1 MSVSLS
7 PTKHQGYHTDPGK
20 MQTTDSLTSTLVAT
34 TLLLSSSTVVLAA
47 PLPLDLSQLQH
58 VDVTNPLGVG
68 PQIFPTRHEDKEK
81 RRVISTE
88 VFHGQLP
95 KTGEFETLP
104 IVNKKEKRE
113 AEPVFPGQ
121 YDDPKK
127 QGWAPYFGNQQVDGS
142 KRKMMK
148 REAEALMPVPILTPI
163 NPEGCDDPFICPA
176 LKQEKREAEA
186 EAEAEALQLLPGMEP
201 INPEGC
207 DDPLLC
213 ASLKKREAEAEA
225 LELLP
230 GMNPVNPEGCDD
242 PFLCASLKKEKREA
256 EAEAEPYTVLPGM
269 EPIDLKCTLPECVV
283 L

>member
-1 MSVSLS
+1 M
-7 PTKHQGYHTDPGK
+7 
-20 MQTTDSLTSTLVAT
+20 AT
-34 TLLLSSSTVVLAA
+34 TLLLSSSTLVLAA
-47 PLPLDLSQLQH
+47 PLQLDLSQLQH

-81 RRVISTE
+81 RRVISTG

-148 REAEALMPVPILTPI
+148 REAEALELLPGMKPV
-163 NPEGCDDPFICPA
+163 NPEGCDDPFLCA
-176 LKQEKREAEA
+176 SLKTEKREAEA
-186 EAEAEALQLLPGMEP
+186 EAFELLPGMEP

-225 LELLP
+225 EALELLP

-242 PFLCASLKKEKREA
+242 PFLCASLKEKREA

-269 EPIDLKCTLPECVV
+269 EPIDMKKCTLPECVV

>member
-7 PTKHQGYHTDPGK
+7 PTKYQGYHTDPGK
-20 MQTTDSLTSTLVAT
+20 TQTTDSLTSTLVAT

-47 PLPLDLSQLQH
+47 PLQLDLSQLQH

-68 PQIFPTRHEDKEK
+68 PQIFPTRHEDKAK
-81 RRVISTE
+81 RRVISTG

-142 KRKMMK
+142 KRKMMMK
-148 REAEALMPVPILTPI
+148 R
-163 NPEGCDDPFICPA
+163 
-176 LKQEKREAEA
+176 
-186 EAEAEALQLLPGMEP
+186 EAEALQLLPGMEP

-213 ASLKKREAEAEA
+213 ASLKKEKREAEAEA

>member
-1 MSVSLS
+1 
-7 PTKHQGYHTDPGK
+7 
-20 MQTTDSLTSTLVAT
+20 MQYSLTSTLVAT

-47 PLPLDLSQLQH
+47 PLQLDLSQLQH

-81 RRVISTE
+81 RRVISTG

-104 IVNKKEKRE
+104 IVNKKDKRD

-142 KRKMMK
+142 KRKM
-148 REAEALMPVPILTPI
+148 T
-163 NPEGCDDPFICPA
+163 
-176 LKQEKREAEA
+176 
-186 EAEAEALQLLPGMEP
+186 
-201 INPEGC
+201 
-207 DDPLLC
+207 
-213 ASLKKREAEAEA
+213 KKREAEA

-230 GMNPVNPEGCDD
+230 GMKPVNPEGCDD

-256 EAEAEPYTVLPGM
+256 EAEAEALELLPGMEPINPEGCDDPLLCASLKEKREAEAEAEALELLPGMKPVNPEGCDDPFLCASLKKEKREAEAEAEAEALQLLPGM
-269 EPIDLKCTLPECVV
+269 EPIDMKKCTLPECVV